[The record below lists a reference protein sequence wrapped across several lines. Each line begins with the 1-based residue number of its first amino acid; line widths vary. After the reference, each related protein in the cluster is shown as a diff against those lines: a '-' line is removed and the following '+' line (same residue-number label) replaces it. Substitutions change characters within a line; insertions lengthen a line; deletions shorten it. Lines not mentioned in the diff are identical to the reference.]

1 MPRFP
6 TRTLVLML
14 LALGAFLWMWLQTHR
29 APAPAPPSGP
39 SAPPTLSA
47 TPVQLVP
54 AGGDQ

>member
-29 APAPAPPSGP
+29 APAPASGP
-39 SAPPTLSA
+39 STPPTLSA

>member
-14 LALGAFLWMWLQTHR
+14 LALAAFVWMWLQTHR
-29 APAPAPPSGP
+29 AAGPAPANG
-39 SAPPTLSA
+39 PPTPPTMSA

-54 AGGDQ
+54 AGGDR